1 MTNRVKWGVLGV
13 ANIAVKKVI
22 PGMQAGAWCE
32 ITAIASRDLS
42 KAQYAAAQLHI
53 PKAYGSYDELLSD
66 PDIEAIYNPL
76 PNNLHVEW
84 TTKAARA
91 GKHVLCEKPIA
102 MSAEEALPLLRVR
115 DETGVKIQ
123 EAFMVLTHPQWVSTL
138 TLIRAGRI
146 GEVCSVEGH
155 FSYNNQ
161 DPTNIRNIRETGGG
175 GLMDIGCYMIFFSRL
190 VFGSEPARVVSL
202 IEENP
207 STRTDILTSALL
219 DFPSGHATFTCGTR
233 IVPYQRVQIIGTRG
247 RVEVQIPCNAPPDE
261 PCKVFLDDGSDLT
274 GRNIQVIEFETC
286 DQYTIQGD
294 LYSQAIRENKEA
306 VLSLEDSIRNMAVID
321 AVFRSAQTG
330 QWETPE
336 QVIAKTGSLD
346 TVSTT
351 SR

>member
-1 MTNRVKWGVLGV
+1 MT
-13 ANIAVKKVI
+13 A
-22 PGMQAGAWCE
+22 
-32 ITAIASRDLS
+32 
-42 KAQYAAAQLHI
+42 
-53 PKAYGSYDELLSD
+53 DE
-66 PDIEAIYNPL
+66 
-76 PNNLHVEW
+76 
-84 TTKAARA
+84 AR
-91 GKHVLCEKPIA
+91 
-102 MSAEEALPLLRVR
+102 PLLRVR

-138 TLIRAGRI
+138 TLIREGRI

-207 STRTDILTSALL
+207 STRTDTLTSALL

-247 RVEVQIPCNAPPDE
+247 RLEVQIPCNAPPDE
-261 PCKVFLDDGSDLT
+261 PCKVFLDDGSDLS

-286 DQYTIQGD
+286 DQYTVQGD
-294 LYSQAIRENKEA
+294 LFSQAIRENKES

-321 AVFRSAQTG
+321 AVFRSAKTG
-330 QWETPE
+330 QWEKPE
-336 QVIAKTGSLD
+336 EVFALRNSSL
-346 TVSTT
+346 
-351 SR
+351 R